1 MRKKWSEMLN
11 PILPLNFP
19 QPNMPTVFPG
29 RRAPQGNICN
39 GLAFEAI
46 INDRQ
51 DTRSAQ
57 SNSQYGNPYQADKI
71 LRFGLNDGPPDP
83 GGRTPTTGAREPA
96 DAQPIHSPS
105 SRTCKPSPLRLM

>member
-1 MRKKWSEMLN
+1 MLN

-57 SNSQYGNPYQADKI
+57 SNSQYGNPYQADK
-71 LRFGLNDGPPDP
+71 LSRFGLGPVDIHL
-83 GGRTPTTGAREPA
+83 RAMAAAARQIIAE
-96 DAQPIHSPS
+96 
-105 SRTCKPSPLRLM
+105 KL